1 MQKNQGNHLK
11 KIFYILLLLISS
23 KLYATTVGPNDQ
35 YFLVHDYHDDWQV
48 YNDRMKAYI
57 PYISEQHLGYP
68 SHTVFCD
75 IQSNRGYNILVYSK
89 KEDNFLFINGSLRQK
104 IPVDKWIVLNVDSLY
119 RVYEQPIIYITLYG
133 SNDINDKSLLLGYK
147 RALNQKPIVLAESGI
162 TAKPRTP
169 TPYKNYIV
177 LVSMFILVMFSY
189 LSNSYVRAFQR
200 YYNFKDV
207 FNTLVREQSLLINK
221 PLNRMNIMFII
232 LLALIIGLFYMLLQ
246 SKGIYVFGGRTIL
259 QEGDTLGVLLSNYF
273 RMSLAV
279 FVILVAKYFF
289 IGLTGQLFNLEKVVD
304 LHYFKI
310 IQSSILFYTA
320 LTLVLLVLFLGYF
333 SHDFNWQLYLFT
345 PVVVFY
351 LIRFFI
357 LYFTI
362 IRSIPIQSLYLISY
376 LCIVELLPVILGI
389 RFAM

>member
-1 MQKNQGNHLK
+1 MN
-11 KIFYILLLLISS
+11 KILYILLLIISS
-23 KLYATTVGPNDQ
+23 KSFATTVGPNDQ

-75 IQSNRGYNILVYSK
+75 IQSNRGYSILVYAQK
-89 KEDNFLFINGSLRQK
+89 ADNFLFINGSLRQK
-104 IPVDKWIVLNVDSLY
+104 IPVGKWIVLSVDSLY
-119 RVYEQPIIYITLYG
+119 RAYEQPTIYITLYG
-133 SNDINDKSLLLGYK
+133 SNDIEDKKLMLGYK
-147 RALNQKPIVLAESGI
+147 RSLNQKPIVLAESGI

-169 TPYKNYIV
+169 APYRNYIV
-177 LVSMFILVMFSY
+177 LVSMFILVCFSY
-189 LSNSYVRAFQR
+189 LSNSYIRAFQR
-200 YYNFKDV
+200 YFNFKDL
-207 FNTLVREQSLLINK
+207 FNTFVREQSFLINK
-221 PLNRMNIMFII
+221 PLNRMNVMFII
-232 LLALIIGLFYMLLQ
+232 LLSLIISLFYMLLQ
-246 SKGIYVFGGRTIL
+246 SKEISVFGGRAIL

-273 RMSLAV
+273 RISLVV
-279 FVILVAKYFF
+279 FVILVMKYFF
-289 IGLTGQLFNLEKVVD
+289 IGLVGQLFNLEKVVD

-310 IQSSILFYTA
+310 IQASSLFYSA
-320 LTLVLLVLFLGYF
+320 LVLVLLVLFMDYF
-333 SHDFNWQLYLFT
+333 PHDFNWQVYLFT
-345 PVVVFY
+345 PIVAFY

-376 LCIVELLPVILGI
+376 LCIVEILPVILGI

>member
-1 MQKNQGNHLK
+1 M
-11 KIFYILLLLISS
+11 LLVSS
-23 KLYATTVGPNDQ
+23 KLFATTGGPNEQ
-35 YFLVHDYHDDWQV
+35 YFVVHDYHDDWQV

-57 PYISEQHLGYP
+57 PYITEQHVGYP

-75 IQSNRGYNILVYSK
+75 IQSNRGYNLLVFSK
-89 KEDNFLFINGSLRQK
+89 KADNFLFINGSLRQK
-104 IPVDKWIVLNVDSLY
+104 IPVGKWIVLNVDSLY
-119 RVYEQPIIYITLYG
+119 KVYEQPIIYITLYG
-133 SNDINDKSLLLGYK
+133 SNDINDKTLLLGYK
-147 RALNQKPIVLAESGI
+147 RSLNQKSIVLAEAGI

-169 TPYKNYIV
+169 TPYRNYIV

-200 YYNFKDV
+200 YYNLKDL
-207 FNTLVREQSLLINK
+207 FNTLVREQSFLINK

-232 LLALIIGLFYMLLQ
+232 LLSLIISLFYMLLQ
-246 SKGIYVFGGRTIL
+246 SKGISVFSGRAIL

-273 RMSLAV
+273 RIGLAV
-279 FVILVAKYFF
+279 FVILVIKYFF
-289 IGLTGQLFNLEKVVD
+289 IGLIGQLFNLEKVVD

-310 IQSSILFYTA
+310 IQSSILFYTG
-320 LTLVLLVLFLGYF
+320 LVLVLLILFLDYF
-333 SHDFNWQLYLFT
+333 PYDFDWEFYLFT

-362 IRSIPIQSLYLISY
+362 IRSVSIQSLYLISY

>member
-1 MQKNQGNHLK
+1 MK
-11 KIFYILLLLISS
+11 KILYILLLILSS
-23 KLYATTVGPNDQ
+23 KSFATTVGPNDQ

-75 IQSNRGYNILVYSK
+75 IQSNRGYNILVYAQK
-89 KEDNFLFINGSLRQK
+89 ADNFLFINGSLRQK
-104 IPVDKWIVLNVDSLY
+104 IPVGKWIVLSVDSLY
-119 RVYEQPIIYITLYG
+119 RAYEQPTIYITLYG
-133 SNDINDKSLLLGYK
+133 SNNIEDKKLMLGYK
-147 RALNQKPIVLAESGI
+147 RSLNQKPIVLAESGI

-169 TPYKNYIV
+169 TPYRNYIV
-177 LVSMFILVMFSY
+177 LVSMFILVFFSY
-189 LSNSYVRAFQR
+189 LSNSYIRAFQR
-200 YYNFKDV
+200 YFNFKDL
-207 FNTLVREQSLLINK
+207 FNTFVREQSFLINK
-221 PLNRMNIMFII
+221 PLNRMNVMFII
-232 LLALIIGLFYMLLQ
+232 LLSLIISLFYMLLQ
-246 SKGIYVFGGRTIL
+246 SKGIHVFGGRAIL

-273 RMSLAV
+273 RISLAV
-279 FVILVAKYFF
+279 FVILVMKYFF
-289 IGLTGQLFNLEKVVD
+289 IGLVGQLFNLEKVVD

-310 IQSSILFYTA
+310 IQASSLFYSA
-320 LTLVLLVLFLGYF
+320 LVLVLLVLFMGYF
-333 SHDFNWQLYLFT
+333 PHDFNWQVYLFT
-345 PVVVFY
+345 PIVVFY

-376 LCIVELLPVILGI
+376 LCIVEILPVILGI

>member
-1 MQKNQGNHLK
+1 MK
-11 KIFYILLLLISS
+11 KILYILLLILSS
-23 KLYATTVGPNDQ
+23 KSFATTVGPNDQ

-75 IQSNRGYNILVYSK
+75 IQSNRGYNILVYAQK
-89 KEDNFLFINGSLRQK
+89 ADNFLFINGSLRQK
-104 IPVDKWIVLNVDSLY
+104 IPVGKWIVLSVDSLY
-119 RVYEQPIIYITLYG
+119 RAYEQPTIYITLYG
-133 SNDINDKSLLLGYK
+133 SNNIEDKKLMLGYK
-147 RALNQKPIVLAESGI
+147 RSLNQKPIVLAESGI

-169 TPYKNYIV
+169 TPYRNYIV
-177 LVSMFILVMFSY
+177 LVSMFILVFFSY
-189 LSNSYVRAFQR
+189 LSNSYIRAFQR
-200 YYNFKDV
+200 YFNFKDL
-207 FNTLVREQSLLINK
+207 FNTLVREQSFLINK
-221 PLNRMNIMFII
+221 PLNRMNVMFII
-232 LLALIIGLFYMLLQ
+232 LLSLIISLFYMLLQ
-246 SKGIYVFGGRTIL
+246 SKGIHVFGGRAIL

-273 RMSLAV
+273 RISLAV
-279 FVILVAKYFF
+279 FVILVMKYFF
-289 IGLTGQLFNLEKVVD
+289 IGLVGQLFNLEKVVD

-310 IQSSILFYTA
+310 IQASSLFYSA
-320 LTLVLLVLFLGYF
+320 LVLVLLVLFMGYF
-333 SHDFNWQLYLFT
+333 PHDFNWQVYLFT
-345 PVVVFY
+345 PIVVFY

-376 LCIVELLPVILGI
+376 LCIVEILPVILGI

>member
-1 MQKNQGNHLK
+1 
-11 KIFYILLLLISS
+11 
-23 KLYATTVGPNDQ
+23 
-35 YFLVHDYHDDWQV
+35 
-48 YNDRMKAYI
+48 MKAYI
-57 PYISEQHLGYP
+57 PYIAEQHLGYP

-75 IQSNRGYNILVYSK
+75 IQSNRGYSILVYSQK
-89 KEDNFLFINGSLRQK
+89 ADNFLFINGSLRQK
-104 IPVDKWIVLNVDSLY
+104 IPVGKWIVMNVDSLY
-119 RVYEQPIIYITLYG
+119 KVYEQPTIYITLYG
-133 SNDINDKSLLLGYK
+133 SNNIEDKKLLLGYK
-147 RALNQKPIVLAESGI
+147 RSLNQKPIVLSESGI

-169 TPYKNYIV
+169 APYRNYIV

-189 LSNSYVRAFQR
+189 LSNSYIRAFQR
-200 YYNFKDV
+200 YFNLKDL
-207 FNTLVREQSLLINK
+207 FNTLVREQSFLINK

-232 LLALIIGLFYMLLQ
+232 LLSLIISLFYMLLQ

-259 QEGDTLGVLLSNYF
+259 QEGETLGVLLSNYF
-273 RMSLAV
+273 RISLAV
-279 FVILVAKYFF
+279 FVIMVMKYFF
-289 IGLTGQLFNLEKVVD
+289 ISLVGQLFNLEKVVD

-310 IQSSILFYTA
+310 IQSSSLFFTA
-320 LTLVLLVLFLGYF
+320 LVLALLVLFMDYF
-333 SHDFNWQLYLFT
+333 PHDFNWQVYLFT
-345 PVVVFY
+345 PIVIFY

>member
-1 MQKNQGNHLK
+1 MK
-11 KIFYILLLLISS
+11 KILYILLLILSS
-23 KLYATTVGPNDQ
+23 KSFATTVGPNDQ

-75 IQSNRGYNILVYSK
+75 IQSNRGYNILVYAQK
-89 KEDNFLFINGSLRQK
+89 ADNFLFINGSLRQK
-104 IPVDKWIVLNVDSLY
+104 IPVGKWIVFSVDSLY
-119 RVYEQPIIYITLYG
+119 RAYEQPIIYITLYG
-133 SNDINDKSLLLGYK
+133 SNNIEDKKLMLGYK
-147 RALNQKPIVLAESGI
+147 RSLNQKPIVLAESGI

-169 TPYKNYIV
+169 APYRNYIV
-177 LVSMFILVMFSY
+177 LVSMFILVFFSY
-189 LSNSYVRAFQR
+189 LSNTYIRAFQR
-200 YYNFKDV
+200 YFNFKDL
-207 FNTLVREQSLLINK
+207 FNTFVRDQSFLINK

-232 LLALIIGLFYMLLQ
+232 LLSLIISLFYMLLQ
-246 SKGIYVFGGRTIL
+246 SKGIDIFGGRAIL

-273 RMSLAV
+273 RISLAV
-279 FVILVAKYFF
+279 FVVMVMKYFF
-289 IGLTGQLFNLEKVVD
+289 IGLVGQLFNLEKVVD

-310 IQSSILFYTA
+310 VQASSLFYSA
-320 LTLVLLVLFLGYF
+320 LVIVLLVLFMGYF
-333 SHDFNWQLYLFT
+333 PHDFNWQVYLIT
-345 PVVVFY
+345 PIIVFY

-376 LCIVELLPVILGI
+376 LCIVEILPVILGI
-389 RFAM
+389 RFAMQ

>member
-1 MQKNQGNHLK
+1 M
-11 KIFYILLLLISS
+11 LLISS
-23 KLYATTVGPNDQ
+23 KSYATTVGPNEQ

-75 IQSNRGYNILVYSK
+75 IQSNRGYNILVFSK

-133 SNDINDKSLLLGYK
+133 SNNIDDKTLLLGYK

-169 TPYKNYIV
+169 APYKNYIV

-200 YYNFKDV
+200 YYNLKDL
-207 FNTLVREQSLLINK
+207 FNTLVREQSFLINK

-279 FVILVAKYFF
+279 FVILVSKYFF
-289 IGLTGQLFNLEKVVD
+289 IGITGQLFNLEKVVD

-310 IQSSILFYTA
+310 IQSSILFYTG
-320 LTLVLLVLFLGYF
+320 LVLVLLVLFLGYF
-333 SHDFNWQLYLFT
+333 PHDFNWQLYLFT

>member
-1 MQKNQGNHLK
+1 MK
-11 KIFYILLLLISS
+11 KILYILLLFISS
-23 KLYATTVGPNDQ
+23 NLFATTVGPSNQ

-48 YNDRMKAYI
+48 YDDKMKAYI
-57 PYISEQHLGYP
+57 PYITEQHLGYP

-75 IQSNRGYNILVYSK
+75 IQSNRSYNILVFSK
-89 KEDNFLFINGSLRQK
+89 KSDNFLFINGSLRQK

-119 RVYEQPIIYITLYG
+119 RVYEQPTIYITLYG
-133 SNDINDKSLLLGYK
+133 SNNIEDKTLLLGYK
-147 RALNQKPIVLAESGI
+147 RSLNQKPIILSESGI

-169 TPYKNYIV
+169 APYRNYIV

-200 YYNFKDV
+200 YYNIKDL
-207 FNTLVREQSLLINK
+207 FNTLIREQSFLINK

-232 LLALIIGLFYMLLQ
+232 LLALIISLFYMLLQ
-246 SKGIYVFGGRTIL
+246 SKGIYIFGGRTIL

-273 RMSLAV
+273 RISLAV
-279 FVILVAKYFF
+279 FIILVIKYFF
-289 IGLTGQLFNLEKVVD
+289 ISLIGQLFNLEKVVD

-310 IQSSILFYTA
+310 IQSSIIFYS
-320 LTLVLLVLFLGYF
+320 TLVLILLVLFMDYF
-333 SHDFNWQLYLFT
+333 PHDFNWQLYLFT
-345 PVVVFY
+345 PIIVFY

-389 RFAM
+389 RFAI

>member
-75 IQSNRGYNILVYSK
+75 IQSNRGYNILVFSK

-147 RALNQKPIVLAESGI
+147 RTLNQKPIVLAESGI

-273 RMSLAV
+273 RMSLAI

-333 SHDFNWQLYLFT
+333 PHDFNWQLYLFT

>member
-1 MQKNQGNHLK
+1 
-11 KIFYILLLLISS
+11 LLLISS
-23 KLYATTVGPNDQ
+23 KSYATTVGPNEQ

-75 IQSNRGYNILVYSK
+75 IQSNRGYNILVFSK

-133 SNDINDKSLLLGYK
+133 SNNIDDKTLLLGYK

-169 TPYKNYIV
+169 APYKNYIV

-200 YYNFKDV
+200 YYNLKDL
-207 FNTLVREQSLLINK
+207 FNTLVREQSFLINK

-279 FVILVAKYFF
+279 FVILVSKYFF
-289 IGLTGQLFNLEKVVD
+289 IGITGQLFNLEKVVD

-310 IQSSILFYTA
+310 IQSSILFYTG
-320 LTLVLLVLFLGYF
+320 LVLVLLVLFLGYF
-333 SHDFNWQLYLFT
+333 PHDFNWQLYLFT